1 VKARDYKLDVK
12 SKIKVTGFAL
22 SLYVAT
28 FLLAVFLPRPDL
40 VNPYSKSLIAKTGSI
55 ITTFAHDV
63 LYYDGNF
70 QWLANFLMLAPLPF
84 LLLLVWGKLKP
95 KILLLIGLLTT
106 LTIETAQ
113 IYIPGRVSDLRD
125 VAMNSAGVVVSVLL
139 IKYKQD

>member
-1 VKARDYKLDVK
+1 MK
-12 SKIKVTGFAL
+12 SKIKVAGVAL
-22 SLYVAT
+22 SLYVAA
-28 FLLAVFLPRPDL
+28 FVLAVFFPRPDL

-55 ITTFAHDV
+55 ITSFAHDV
-63 LYYDGNF
+63 LYYGGNF

-95 KILLLIGLLTT
+95 QILLLIGLLTT
-106 LTIETAQ
+106 LTIETTQ

-139 IKYKQD
+139 IKYTQRKS